1 VDWKRGGGPKAPNQL
16 QADVTRLKGLELFAA
31 LDDRALE
38 EVVQL
43 SSWLVRHR
51 GAEVQL
57 SAQRA
62 DAAYIVVDGSVDMLH
77 ISPDGRVLR
86 TVRLQAGKVFDFTPS
101 FEADG
106 RVIVAEVSSSSAT
119 LCMVPWS
126 VFLRTVIADAHAAAV
141 SIEQQRCQRQEAE
154 QLASELAFEPIATRV
169 RHWLRR
175 LAVQRG
181 QNVVHCTLEE
191 LSRSAGTR
199 EEEASRVI
207 GDLQRR
213 GLVVRRSRG
222 WLEIRNPD
230 ELL

>member
-1 VDWKRGGGPKAPNQL
+1 VDWKRGGGPKDPNQL
-16 QADVTRLKGLELFAA
+16 QADVTRLKGLELFAS
-31 LDDRALE
+31 LDDRVLE
-38 EVVQL
+38 EVMQL
-43 SSWLVRHR
+43 SSWLVRQR

-57 SAQRA
+57 SAQPA
-62 DAAYIVVDGSVDMLH
+62 DAAYIVVDGSVDLLH

-86 TVRLQAGKVFDFTPS
+86 TVRLEAGEVVDFTPS
-101 FEADG
+101 LEADG
-106 RVIVAEVSSSSAT
+106 RVIVAEVSSRTAT
-119 LCMVPWS
+119 VCMLPWS
-126 VFLRTVIADAHAAAV
+126 VFLRTVVANPHAAALF
-141 SIEQQRCQRQEAE
+141 IEQQRYQRQEAE

-175 LAVQRG
+175 LAAQRG

-199 EEEASRVI
+199 PEEASRVI

-213 GLVVRRSRG
+213 GLVRRRG
-222 WLEIRNPD
+222 RGRLEIPDPD